1 MKNSK
6 KLLSLLLALVMMVGV
21 FAPLTVLAAENDGT
35 VVFKINT
42 KVEIEEKNNETGN
55 TEKKEVFAG
64 SLSATGVTA
73 AESETERT
81 ITFKTDST
89 KTLTENKVVEPTV
102 TPIAGYYFKGWD
114 KKVDLNSKP
123 GTGETVYIAKI
134 AKTPTGKLDKEQLSP
149 TKPDTT
155 EIDIYKLVTKENYNE
170 GAPWKH
176 TGGKIDP
183 DAQTTDKY
191 TTLGKGVEALKGAK
205 FSFYKINGADD
216 VENEKILELLKANS
230 DKFKTV
236 EDMETLMKSGATG
249 LKVSAADKTM
259 TSIAAGK
266 IKLAEGT
273 GLTKVEYGSNDPAT
287 YKAETA
293 ATGTDGK
300 TTVKLAEGYYWV
312 VESEIP
318 EKVTGQI
325 AVPFGL
331 TLPLTNIEDVKDGD
345 KTIEAGTQY
354 LKKLYIYP
362 KNLQTDKVQIDKDHA
377 NYDESK
383 GIWVDK
389 DGKKVEDKDLGID
402 YTNYQREKKTV
413 SRQLHQ
419 NSPFQSDTTIPRN
432 YTFDEFSW
440 VDTMSEG
447 LTYNKDLVVT
457 IDYIDE
463 DGTTKKTN
471 EPFINALN
479 KAKFVT
485 ERDNGFDIKVTKD
498 QVTDTL
504 VEYLKRGPVTF
515 HFSYSATVNE
525 NAAVDKPQS
534 NSITFKPGEP
544 TGVPDV
550 KSEDGKIEI
559 VKSWKK
565 NNADVTP
572 TATDLTYYVEDANG
586 KTVASVTVKSDA
598 TAGTKIDAGKG
609 ITFTVGA
616 NFGSGTF
623 EGLPEG
629 TYKVREAVNGYEPTY
644 TADDTNG
651 KLTIENND
659 KPEVKKP
666 SEPTVVFHGKKFVK
680 MDQLGNETRLFGAE
694 FVIRR
699 AAKEGYEYLV
709 VKNDTQKVE
718 EVQAVKDAKKALDDK
733 IAEYNKL
740 SAEEQKEQKST
751 YDTAIDGL
759 QKTYND
765 AVIKANKKYTW
776 EEGTGTGKNTP
787 PENAYKLV
795 SDEEGRFE
803 ITGLSE
809 GKYELVEVKAP
820 EGYALNSNPVPFE
833 VKDGTY
839 KADTSEKAI
848 HYNKDAKADD
858 PKDALRVDNK
868 KLTIPQTGGIG
879 TVIFTVVGIALMAGA
894 VIAMKKNRKEA

>member
-21 FAPLTVLAAENDGT
+21 FAPLTVLAAENDST
-35 VVFKINT
+35 VVFKIEK
-42 KVEIEEKNNETGN
+42 KVDHDNDPK
-55 TEKKEVFAG
+55 TEKVFVG
-64 SLSATGVTA
+64 SLSADGKTQEEN
-73 AESETERT
+73 AEKTERT
-81 ITFKTDST
+81 ITFNTDST
-89 KTLTENKVVEPTV
+89 KSLKDNNVAVPTV
-102 TPIAGYYFKGWD
+102 TPIEGYYFKGWD
-114 KKVDLNSKP
+114 KKVDLNSNP
-123 GTGETVYIAKI
+123 STEGNVYIAQIVKN
-134 AKTPTGKLDKEQLSP
+134 PTGDINAADQLSKEKP
-149 TKPDTT
+149 TET
-155 EIDIYKLVTKENYNE
+155 EIDIFKLVTKENYYE
-170 GAPWKH
+170 GAPWEH
-176 TGGKIDP
+176 TGGKIDN
-183 DAQTTDKY
+183 Y
-191 TTLGKGVEALKGAK
+191 ESLGKGVEALKGAQ
-205 FSFYKINGADD
+205 FTFYKINGADD
-216 VENEKILELLKANS
+216 VENEKYFNILKANQANFGTAEAMQKIMDNGYTES
-230 DKFKTV
+230 G
-236 EDMETLMKSGATG
+236 TLKIPAGVIELATG
-249 LKVSAADKTM
+249 D
-259 TSIAAGK
+259 
-266 IKLAEGT
+266 
-273 GLTKVEYGSNDPAT
+273 GLTQGQ
-287 YKAETA
+287 TA
-293 ATGTDGK
+293 ATGEDGK
-300 TTVKLAEGYYWV
+300 ATVKLAEGYYWV
-312 VESEIP
+312 VESVTP
-318 EKVTGQI
+318 DKVTSSI

-331 TLPLTNIEDVKDGD
+331 TLPITNPVKVGDV
-345 KTIEAGTQY
+345 EAGTQY

-362 KNLQTDKVQIDKDHA
+362 KNIQTDDVQIDKDHA
-377 NYDESK
+377 NYDNTTGK
-383 GIWVDK
+383 WYDK
-389 DGKKVEDKDLGID
+389 DGNEVESDKLGIKYQD
-402 YTNYQREKKTV
+402 YQREKKTV
-413 SRQLHQ
+413 SRELHQ

-479 KAKFVT
+479 KAQFVT

-498 QVTDTL
+498 QVKDTL

-525 NAAVDKPQS
+525 NAVVDKPQS

-550 KSEDGKIEI
+550 KSKDGKIEI

-565 NNADVTP
+565 DGKDATP
-572 TATDLTYYVEDANG
+572 TATDLTYYVEDSTG

-598 TAGTKIDAGKG
+598 AAGTVIQAANG

-623 EGLPEG
+623 AGLPEG
-629 TYKVREAVNGYEPTY
+629 SYKVREAVNGYEPTY
-644 TADDTNG
+644 TPDDTNG

-666 SEPTVVFHGKKFVK
+666 SEPTVEFHGKKFVK
-680 MDQLGNETRLFGAE
+680 MDQLGDDTRLAGAE
-694 FVIRR
+694 FVIKNKSVD
-699 AAKEGYEYLV
+699 ANNPDKDKFLV
-709 VKNDTQKVE
+709 EKSEETKTAEATAVKN
-718 EVQAVKDAKKALDDK
+718 AKDALDAK
-733 IAEYNKL
+733 VAKYNNL

-803 ITGLSE
+803 ITGLSA

-894 VIAMKKNRKEA
+894 VFAMKKNRREA